1 MSFFINSINPFAFAG
16 QIIAY
21 LGTTDPDGWVICDG
35 TQRPWD
41 DKYQSLV
48 NMSIGA
54 KNGEGTKYI
63 PPDLSNC
70 ILRGKDSVNS
80 IKTISGSNSN
90 VSVNINHFPNH
101 DHGTK
106 DSNGVQQ
113 TRSHT
118 HTYNDYYFDNEGS
131 LDQDPK
137 SGSGNGD
144 PHKNDKTGR
153 TTGASSAESGHSVT
167 IGETGTNDN
176 VSISI
181 QNYGY
186 RVYWILKY

>member
-1 MSFFINSINPFAFAG
+1 MSFFINSINPFAFPG

-35 TQRPWD
+35 LERDWHT
-41 DKYQSLV
+41 KYQSLIT
-48 NMSIGA
+48 MSIGA
-54 KNGEGTKYI
+54 KNGAGTKYI

-70 ILRGKDSVNS
+70 LLRGKDSTND

-101 DHGTK
+101 NHGT
-106 DSNGVQQ
+106 STSSGV
-113 TRSHT
+113 TTASHSHT
-118 HTYNDYYFDNEGS
+118 YTDYYYSD
-131 LDQDPK
+131 
-137 SGSGNGD
+137 SGTNNNTIDGELGD
-144 PHKNDKTGR
+144 GTPGDIRVER
-153 TTGASSAESGHSVT
+153 TTSTGTYTEHTVT
-167 IGETGTNDN
+167 ITAAGTNNN